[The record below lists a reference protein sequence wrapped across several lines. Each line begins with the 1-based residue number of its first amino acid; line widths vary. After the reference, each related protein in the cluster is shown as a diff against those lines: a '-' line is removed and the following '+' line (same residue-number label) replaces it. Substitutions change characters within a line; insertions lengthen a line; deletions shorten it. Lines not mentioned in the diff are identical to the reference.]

1 MAVTETTTQSWF
13 SRLGDS
19 FKGIVTGLILV
30 VASVVLLFWNEGR
43 TLHRYQDLAG
53 AAEACVPVT
62 IDSVNPENNGKPVYL
77 TGEMKT
83 EEVLTDSAFPA
94 VSVNGLKLR
103 RTVEMYQWQ
112 ENESTKT
119 QKKIGGS
126 EETVTTYSY
135 SKVWSEQPIDSSSFK
150 EAGHDNPASM
160 DLESEENDATTATIG
175 VFNAAAL
182 IPLKNDSKTFV
193 VKTPEEKAKEAT
205 AAENAAPV
213 EDSAPAPAE
222 NASPA
227 EEKPAESTATA
238 GTEETVSAAP
248 AEVTVEEAVE
258 TPAEVKTEEAV
269 EAPAEVKAEETVET
283 PAEVKAEEKTEAK
296 TETKDA
302 DLPEGFQ
309 YFNKGY
315 YRGKNPAIPEIGDL
329 KVSFEYVPNGN
340 VSVVAGQQD
349 DQLIEW
355 QSKNGTVVLLKPG
368 TIAQDKMFADA
379 QQANKTMG
387 WILRGIGAFLMFI
400 GFNMIFKPL
409 SVIADVLPILGNLVG
424 GATGIVAFILALSG
438 SCLTI
443 GIAWLYYR
451 PLIGVPLV
459 IAAILLFFWAFAFG
473 KKKN

>member
-258 TPAEVKTEEAV
+258 
-269 EAPAEVKAEETVET
+269 APAEVKAEETVET